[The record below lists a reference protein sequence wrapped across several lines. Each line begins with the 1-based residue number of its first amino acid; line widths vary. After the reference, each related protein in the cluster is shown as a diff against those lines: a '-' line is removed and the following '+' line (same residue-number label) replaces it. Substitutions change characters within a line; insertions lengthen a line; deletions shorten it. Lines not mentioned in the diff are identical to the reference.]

1 MINVLEIV
9 FSLLLLLLLLIL
21 VAGVLESF
29 GVDKDL
35 Y

>member
-9 FSLLLLLLLLIL
+9 FSLIILLIL

>member
-9 FSLLLLLLLLIL
+9 FSLLLLVLLFIL
-21 VAGVLESF
+21 GAGVLELF
-29 GVDKDL
+29 RVDKDL

>member
-1 MINVLEIV
+1 MMNVLVIV
-9 FSLLLLLLLLIL
+9 FSLLLLLIL

>member
-9 FSLLLLLLLLIL
+9 FSLLLLVLLFIL
-21 VAGVLESF
+21 GAGVLELF
-29 GVDKDL
+29 MVDKDL

>member
-9 FSLLLLLLLLIL
+9 FSLLLLVLLFIL
-21 VAGVLESF
+21 GAGVLESF

>member
-1 MINVLEIV
+1 MMNVLVIV

-35 Y
+35 D